1 MANYFVPLAAPDV
14 RNSLVDF
21 SPVNNALDT
30 NAINNFRQQQV
41 GLQQQASNRAD
52 QELALN
58 KQTTAANLRNSGL
71 EYEKNLANLTGGV
84 AQSALS
90 LPDPAARAK
99 VWQGIVSSH
108 PDYAKNLIAHG
119 VDPNDVDGGLNFIV
133 NEAKGY
139 QNPLDVAVKKAQ
151 LSGLQAENAV
161 RGKTFTTTGHDAY
174 GQPTYGMVDL
184 TKPNGGI
191 APPPSSQSATDTLT
205 PNGQGLTGAD
215 YLSTLPKPMADQ
227 VKAIAEGRMSFPS
240 GFALKTPYWQ
250 QMVTRVSQYDPTF
263 DSVNYNARAKTRND
277 FTSGKSAQNITSFNT
292 AIGHLGELDKAI
304 DGLGNSD
311 YVPVNAAS
319 NATAGINPK
328 RAAALSAFNT
338 ARNAVV
344 EELTRAFKGTGGSLS
359 EVQQWEK
366 LLDPNASPAALKQS
380 IKTAVNL
387 LGSRIDAVGEQYS
400 KGMGTTSD
408 ATKLLSPKAQAVWAQ
423 LNGAVGSPQAGPT
436 TAGAVPPAAPAA
448 IPDAAATELKTNPT
462 PQMRANF
469 DEVFGA
475 GASSKV
481 LGGS

>member
-41 GLQQQASNRAD
+41 GIEQQASNRAD
-52 QELALN
+52 QSLKLQQQQAADTHRANDLDFQSNLARQSAGIAQAALAEPDPTKKAAMMTQLYALHPEY
-58 KQTTAANLRNSGL
+58 KQRLTAA
-71 EYEKNLANLTGGV
+71 
-84 AQSALS
+84 
-90 LPDPAARAK
+90 
-99 VWQGIVSSH
+99 GI
-108 PDYAKNLIAHG
+108 
-119 VDPNDVDGGLNFIV
+119 DPNDADGTAKFIV
-133 NEAKGY
+133 AQATPY

-161 RGKTFTTTGHDAY
+161 RGKSFTTTGHDAY

-191 APPPSSQSATDTLT
+191 TPPPSSQSATDTLT

-215 YLSTLPKPMADQ
+215 YLATLPKPMADQ

-304 DGLGNSD
+304 DDLGNTD
-311 YVPVNAAS
+311 FPTVNMAKNAS
-319 NATAGINPK
+319 VSIGNADRGAK
-328 RAAALSAFNT
+328 LSAFNT
-338 ARNAVV
+338 AKNAVE
-344 EELTRAFKGTGGSLS
+344 EELTRAFKGTGGSLT
-359 EVQQWEK
+359 EVENWGK
-366 LLDPNASPAALKQS
+366 LLDSASSPAALKQVVHS
-380 IKTAVNL
+380 AVNL
-387 LGSRIDAVGEQYS
+387 LASRIDAVGEQYN

-408 ATKLLSPKAQAVWAQ
+408 PVKLLNPKAQKIWSQ
-423 LNGAVGSPQAGPT
+423 LNGSASPPQASNTPA
-436 TAGAVPPAAPAA
+436 TAGAAASAAPVRVST
-448 IPDAAATELKTNPT
+448 PDEALQLPPGTSFVT
-462 PQMRANF
+462 PDGR
-469 DEVFGA
+469 V
-475 GASSKV
+475 KV
-481 LGGS
+481 RP